1 MLLSKFVIRFLVF
14 MQEKEVFGLE
24 FPQTNESFMQIIWCL
39 KFKKPTQ
46 RHSEELDTSKNGPL
60 PDLIQ
65 VANLV
70 HTSKIS
76 PMLLKIPHIFVFWGN
91 KQHALEL
98 SYSQTG

>member
-1 MLLSKFVIRFLVF
+1 

-24 FPQTNESFMQIIWCL
+24 FPQTDESFMQIIWCL

-46 RHSEELDTSKNGPL
+46 RHSEELDTTTKSGPL

-70 HTSKIS
+70 DTSKIS
-76 PMLLKIPHIFVFWGN
+76 AMLLKIHHMFVFGGTN
-91 KQHALEL
+91 SMH
-98 SYSQTG
+98 

>member
-1 MLLSKFVIRFLVF
+1 

-46 RHSEELDTSKNGPL
+46 RHSEELDTTAKNGPL

-76 PMLLKIPHIFVFWGN
+76 PMLLKIPHIFFWGGN

-98 SYSQTG
+98 SYSQTGW